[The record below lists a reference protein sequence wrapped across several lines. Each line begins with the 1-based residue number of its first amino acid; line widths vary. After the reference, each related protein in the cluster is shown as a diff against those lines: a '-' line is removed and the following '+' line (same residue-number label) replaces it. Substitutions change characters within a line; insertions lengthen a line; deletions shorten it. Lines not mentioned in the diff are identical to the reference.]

1 MRGWHEFPKLSAQ
14 EIELCHRTFMMID
27 KNASGCIC
35 ADQLK
40 LALAILGQQPT
51 EEELF
56 VMIAQ
61 VDQDG
66 SREIDFKEFI
76 HAIQIKKAMSAR
88 PGSDQET
95 IDAFVALGGNADMSG
110 HISTSRLL
118 SVVQEFELTLNVD
131 KLLAE
136 LDADSSAQIGY
147 ELFKQLL
154 A

>member
-1 MRGWHEFPKLSAQ
+1 MRGWHELPKLSAQ

-61 VDQDG
+61 
-66 SREIDFKEFI
+66 
-76 HAIQIKKAMSAR
+76 IKKAMSAR

-95 IDAFVALGGNADMSG
+95 IDAFVALGGNADTSG

-136 LDADSSAQIGY
+136 LDADNSGQIGY

>member
-1 MRGWHEFPKLSAQ
+1 MR
-14 EIELCHRTFMMID
+14 
-27 KNASGCIC
+27 
-35 ADQLK
+35 
-40 LALAILGQQPT
+40 
-51 EEELF
+51 
-56 VMIAQ
+56 
-61 VDQDG
+61 
-66 SREIDFKEFI
+66 
-76 HAIQIKKAMSAR
+76 IKKAMSAR
-88 PGSDQET
+88 PDSDQET

-136 LDADSSAQIGY
+136 LDADSSGQIGY